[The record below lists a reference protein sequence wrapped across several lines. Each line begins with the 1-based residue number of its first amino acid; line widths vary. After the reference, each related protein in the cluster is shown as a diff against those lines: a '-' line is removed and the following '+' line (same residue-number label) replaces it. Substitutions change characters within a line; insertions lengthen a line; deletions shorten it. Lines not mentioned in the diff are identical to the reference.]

1 MNHVPRIRTIHQIA
15 YCELPLQPDR
25 RKSKVSQLNMPG
37 SVYQHVF
44 RFDVFVDD
52 AVFVEVAERQ
62 CYFYHVE
69 HGVIF
74 L

>member
-1 MNHVPRIRTIHQIA
+1 
-15 YCELPLQPDR
+15 
-25 RKSKVSQLNMPG
+25 MPG

-62 CYFYHVE
+62 CYFHHVE